1 MSKYET
7 LSYCGIYC
15 GKCKN
20 YKKNMNCSGCRNET
34 TLVDDCPTRACA
46 IRRGL
51 LHCGECDEFPCA
63 ELNDFYHSGNPLH
76 LSAFH
81 NMQAIVKDG
90 VDNWLK
96 AQDHKNNPHKP
107 E

>member
-1 MSKYET
+1 MNKYET

-20 YKKNMNCSGCRNET
+20 YKQNMNCCGCRNEPS
-34 TLVDDCPTRACA
+34 LVNDCPTRACA

-51 LHCGECDEFPCA
+51 LHCGECDEFPC
-63 ELNDFYHSGNPLH
+63 ELLNNFYHDGNPLH
-76 LSAFH
+76 LEAFQ
-81 NMQAIVKDG
+81 NMQEIIKNG

-96 AQDHKNNPHKP
+96 MQN